1 MSSKAFLLLVLLLPA
16 WSGVCIAAP
25 KNPDVGGDFTLTD
38 HESRR
43 FELEQ
48 LRGKV
53 VLMYFG
59 YTSCPD
65 VCPIELANMSQ
76 FVDSLGSKKNNV
88 QVLFV
93 TVDPARDTPA
103 RLKEYVGFFHEDF
116 IGLSGSDE
124 EIDRVKDVFHVQSR
138 IYRESADAAE
148 YSVDHNASLFVIDQT
163 GKLVNI
169 VPFGFPLSHVAN
181 ILQQLFE

>member
-1 MSSKAFLLLVLLLPA
+1 MITKVIWLALMLA
-16 WSGVCIAAP
+16 WPGLSEAEL
-25 KNPDVGGDFTLTD
+25 NSPDIIGGDFTLTD

-43 FELEQ
+43 FELAQ

-65 VCPIELANMSQ
+65 VCPVELASMAK
-76 FVDSLGSKKNNV
+76 FVELPNIQHDKL

-103 RLKEYVGFFHEDF
+103 RLKEYVSYFHKDF
-116 IGLSGSDE
+116 MGLTGSKE
-124 EIDRVKDVFHVQSR
+124 EIDRVTKIFHVQSKINR
-138 IYRESADAAE
+138 KTNDDTN
-148 YSVDHNASLFVIDQT
+148 YSVDHNASLFVIDQS
-163 GKLVNI
+163 GRLVNI
-169 VPFGFPLSHVAN
+169 VPFGFPLSHVAS
-181 ILQQLFE
+181 ILQELMK